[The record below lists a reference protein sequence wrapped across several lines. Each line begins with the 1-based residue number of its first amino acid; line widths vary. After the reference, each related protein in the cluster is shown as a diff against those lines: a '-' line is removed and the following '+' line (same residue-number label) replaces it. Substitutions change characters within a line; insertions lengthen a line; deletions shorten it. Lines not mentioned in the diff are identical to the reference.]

1 MAPHALAGGHC
12 GYISWANILI
22 GYFLFIYYG
31 GRGEHS
37 IIQIHNSLM
46 WTNNISKNIL
56 IFLFILKLGKYMEIF
71 CRILSVPHDIGMDLN
86 NVMRDEFMVYSIV
99 DMC

>member
-1 MAPHALAGGHC
+1 
-12 GYISWANILI
+12 
-22 GYFLFIYYG
+22 
-31 GRGEHS
+31 
-37 IIQIHNSLM
+37 
-46 WTNNISKNIL
+46 
-56 IFLFILKLGKYMEIF
+56 MEIF